1 MDEITP
7 IASQGGR
14 PTTVFV
20 CSTCRREGEAA
31 EPKEVRSGARF
42 LQRLQDEASAKSG
55 LIEIVA
61 VPCLSNCTR
70 SCTIAVAAPGKWTY
84 VIGNIDPEAQLTD
97 VLAFARLHREHAEGL
112 PVWRERPEYIR
123 KNTIARTPPFPAPQG
138 G

>member
-1 MDEITP
+1 MDEIARS
-7 IASQGGR
+7 ASQGGR
-14 PTTVFV
+14 PTTLFV

-42 LQRLQDEASAKSG
+42 VQQLQNEAGAIAG

-61 VPCLSNCTR
+61 VPCLSNCSR
-70 SCTIAVAAPGKWTY
+70 SCTVAVAAPGKWAY
-84 VIGNIDPEAQLTD
+84 VIGNIDPDAQLTD

-123 KNTIARTPPFPAPQG
+123 KNTIARIPPFPAPQG